1 MGRKTQH
8 QLHGSPQRFDVIAA
22 FIDGYFGNSI
32 RYIADVAGGQGMLS
46 KLLNKR
52 YGYEAEV
59 IDPRG
64 WRIKGVPGQ
73 EKEFA
78 PSMADY
84 YDLIVGLHPDE
95 ATRPVAEAA
104 LIRPTL
110 IVPCCNFWSE
120 EKLGRDELV
129 EAIEDFYR
137 QHQIDFQRIVFP
149 FDGPKNIGLLSN
161 PSPDAFA
168 NRPNCAEIISD
179 IKDHLPSLT
188 S

>member
-8 QLHGSPQRFDVIAA
+8 QLHGSPQRFAVVAT
-22 FIDGYFGNSI
+22 FIDRYFGGSI
-32 RYIADVAGGQGMLS
+32 RYIADVAGGQGMLT
-46 KLLNKR
+46 KILNKQ

-73 EKEFA
+73 EKTFDPA
-78 PSMADY
+78 AADF

-95 ATRPVAEAA
+95 ATRPIAEAA

-120 EKLGRDELV
+120 EKLGRDALV
-129 EAIEDFYR
+129 EAI
-137 QHQIDFQRIVFP
+137 
-149 FDGPKNIGLLSN
+149 
-161 PSPDAFA
+161 
-168 NRPNCAEIISD
+168 
-179 IKDHLPSLT
+179 
-188 S
+188 